1 MNIKEFKI
9 GTMPTNNFLVWKDKE
24 AILFDCGGE
33 NLSELESF
41 IEKNN
46 LTLKKVIFT
55 HGHHDHIG
63 GLLKLKEIYP
73 DVVVYI
79 GKEEEEFLI
88 NPNLSLS
95 NYLVNTDFKYKDSYK
110 TLKDGDIIDGFLV
123 IDTPGHTRGGKCFFH
138 KEFGIVIVGDTM
150 FKGSYGR
157 YDLPTSDG
165 GALFASLKKLCTLL
179 PSETKVYNGHTEMT
193 TIGEE
198 KNNLIK
204 NRIIIEEER

>member
-1 MNIKEFKI
+1 MKIKEFKL

-33 NLSELESF
+33 DLSNLKSF
-41 IEKNN
+41 IEENN
-46 LTLKKVIFT
+46 LILKKVIFT
-55 HGHHDHIG
+55 HGHYDHIG

-73 DVVVYI
+73 DIVVYI
-79 GKEEEEFLI
+79 GKEEEEFLT
-88 NPNLSLS
+88 NSDLSLS
-95 NYLVNTDFKYKDSYK
+95 NYLINSDFKYEDSYK
-110 TLKDGDIIDGFLV
+110 TLKDKEIIDEFVV

-138 KEFGIVIVGDTM
+138 EKSGIVIVGDTL

-165 GALFASLKKLCTLL
+165 KALFASLKKLCDIL
-179 PSETKVYNGHTEMT
+179 PPETRVYNGHTKMT

-198 KNNLIK
+198 KKNLMR
-204 NRIIIEEER
+204 NGII